1 MSHKTKPA
9 LVPSNADYDL
19 GPVLISGVEPPS
31 EGDTESDG
39 ALGARHVEHN
49 LEVLL
54 LAFQGNVIDTEIYLI
69 WNNPNA
75 PVDYIVIQPENLGN
89 RFFSL
94 MVDKE
99 QILPE
104 WAEVYCLIKRPSGN
118 TSKTKPLKFR
128 VKRNRPAD
136 PDPNPD
142 ADGNQGLV
150 FFLPPDLEAGSH
162 VDMNRAERGVLLE
175 VQPWENMSEWDRCR
189 IAWGTEIVE
198 HVVKASEVQ
207 RSFEMLISPD
217 IIKNNPHYVN
227 MPVAMQIRD
236 VAGNLPADPNS
247 SSNWSEIKRVEVDL
261 GLLRPRPPF
270 LQQAGEIVDIDK
282 LGGAAQIAQIFID
295 NDFFEK
301 DDSIKF
307 LWEGRDIQNAPF
319 FHEEQRD
326 VTLTNF
332 IEDFEIPNELVT
344 AIASGTSI
352 MYYLLYKRRD
362 NEWLPSRKVRI
373 RVIGDV
379 PQWAAPSILE
389 APSGELP
396 PDSQATIE
404 FFAQDG
410 WTSATQIRIVLVAH
424 SVNFI
429 YEFYLGPIPDDRKFT
444 FTVSGDEI
452 SRFNTLTVEVY
463 YERIDLMPSR
473 QSQRFSLHVG
483 EVTRVLLPVEIE
495 KAWGNYLITEIID
508 DTLLVSVP
516 LTDSLEKDKII
527 LDWYGDFV
535 STTVELEVGA
545 GQAGQTVYAVI
556 DKSFVTENL
565 NGSVRVKYRLVRT
578 GSPIRFAQIR
588 TYHVRAEFDH
598 ITTFDNADIN
608 GWRYGPALNDLRDR
622 LFRIRTTPTTFTV
635 FLNYTYTEMSD
646 GVLFLQEFRNL
657 RPGGRYEFSI
667 KARRYQGAY
676 AVPMLS
682 LSSSQGG
689 VAGPTTISDLVSF
702 HTLIGTITATS
713 DAITLYVNSEVST
726 GIGNDYEISEMR
738 FRLL

>member
-1 MSHKTKPA
+1 MSRKTKSD
-9 LVPSNADYDL
+9 LTISNNDWDL
-19 GPVLISGVEPPS
+19 GPVLISGIEPPID
-31 EGDTESDG
+31 GDTESDG

-54 LAFQGNVIDTEIYLI
+54 LAFQPISIDTEIQLI
-69 WNNPNA
+69 WNNPHA
-75 PVDYIVIQPENLGN
+75 PADYLVIQPENQGN

-104 WAEVYCLIKRPSGN
+104 WAEVYCVIKRPSGN
-118 TSKTKPLKFR
+118 TSKTKPLKLR
-128 VKRNRPAD
+128 VKRSRPAD
-136 PDPNPD
+136 PDPNPE

-162 VDMNRAERGVLLE
+162 VDMNRAERGVLVE
-175 VQPWENMSEWDRCR
+175 VQPWENMSAWDRCQ

-207 RSFEMLISPD
+207 RSFEIMISPD
-217 IIKNNPHYVN
+217 IIKENPHYVN

-236 VAGNLPADPNS
+236 VAGNLPADANS
-247 SSNWSEIKRVEVDL
+247 SSNWSEIKRVEVNL

-270 LQQAGEIVDIDK
+270 LKQAGEIVDVDE
-282 LGGAAQIAQIFID
+282 LAGASQIAQIFID

-301 DDSIKF
+301 DDRIKF
-307 LWEGRDIQNAPF
+307 VWEGRDIQNVPF
-319 FHEEQRD
+319 FYEEDRD
-326 VTLTNF
+326 VNLTNF
-332 IEDFEIPNELVT
+332 IEDFEIPNELVS

-362 NEWLPSRKVRI
+362 NVWLPSRKVRI

-379 PQWAAPSILE
+379 PQWAAPSIIE

-410 WTSATQIRIVLVAH
+410 WTSATQIRIVMVAH

-429 YEFYLGPIPDDRKFT
+429 HEFYLGPIPDDRKFT

-463 YERIDLMPSR
+463 YERIDLTPNR
-473 QSQRFSLHVG
+473 QSQRLSLHVG
-483 EVTRVLLPVEIE
+483 EVTRTLLPVEIE
-495 KAWGNYLITEIID
+495 KAWGNYLIPEIID

-527 LDWYGDFV
+527 LDWDGDFV
-535 STTVELEVGA
+535 GTTVELEVGA

-556 DKSFVTENL
+556 DKRFVTENL
-565 NGSVRVKYRLVRT
+565 NGSVRVKYRLVRI

-598 ITTFDNADIN
+598 VTTFENADIN

-622 LFRIRTTPTTFTV
+622 QFKIYDSYTV
-635 FLNYTYTEMSD
+635 FHNYTYTGRSN
-646 GVLFLQEFRNL
+646 GVLFSQDFRNL
-657 RPGGRYEFSI
+657 SANHQYEFSI
-667 KARRYQGAY
+667 KVRRYDGRY
-676 AVPMLS
+676 NLPILS
-682 LSSSQGG
+682 LRSSQG
-689 VAGPTTISDLVSF
+689 VTVDPTTISDLVSY
-702 HTLIGTITATS
+702 HILTGIITANS
-713 DAITLYVNSEVST
+713 DILTLYIDSEVAT
-726 GIGNDYEISEMR
+726 GIGNDYEIGEIR
-738 FRLL
+738 FRLI